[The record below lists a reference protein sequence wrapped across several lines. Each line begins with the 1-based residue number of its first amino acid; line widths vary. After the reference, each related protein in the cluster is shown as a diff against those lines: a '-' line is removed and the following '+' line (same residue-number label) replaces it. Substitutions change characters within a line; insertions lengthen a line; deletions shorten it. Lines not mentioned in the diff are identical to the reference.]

1 MSWSKLRSK
10 SLRRI
15 SSLMVD
21 SACQGDSPCFALFAA
36 SISTAVRTRSPIDVL
51 KSRTLSICR
60 NAEPTPLVPV
70 YMAMLNFRLV
80 SSTLRARR
88 LVRNITEPISRSIQA
103 FQVRPRTG
111 SDGVWMGTDRDR
123 AWRRWRL
130 RRALASL
137 FCSAVRVRFVDSFS
151 SSSF

>member
-1 MSWSKLRSK
+1 MLRSAA
-10 SLRRI
+10 LRQLLW
-15 SSLMVD
+15 LMMPE
-21 SACQGDSPCFALFAA
+21 SASQGDSPCFALFAA

-70 YMAMLNFRLV
+70 NLAMLSCRLA
-80 SSTLRARR
+80 SSALRARR

-123 AWRRWRL
+123 AWSRWRL

-151 SSSF
+151 ASSF